1 MHRSQNP
8 APSHP
13 ALLRARRLTGRRG
26 PRPLTIPLALNLGH
40 ATLLAAFL
48 LGLSIAL

>member
-1 MHRSQNP
+1 MHRSHRP

-13 ALLRARRLTGRRG
+13 ALQRARLLTGRRG
-26 PRPLTIPLALNLGH
+26 PRPLTIPLALNLGR
-40 ATLLAAFL
+40 ATLLAAVL